1 MDVSSLLKGH
11 LGPEQKAPNKRQHD
25 SSDWG
30 RAQNDSMKRVCGNEG
45 PISWEQSGVP
55 LESLDLPFYQHT
67 ASTQAAQ
74 NSEPGPIIACI
85 NPELN
90 MDIDQASLVLPQ
102 HDNHTIIPFSQAV
115 TPETGS
121 FIRQTDSDQLTDIES
136 HIFARDSTGMELDET
151 WEEDS
156 PPGTSRQ
163 SEAKLIREPDT
174 SSYDTC
180 FGVIEVQG
188 ITTVSGSSKR
198 PKPEEKVGL
207 DIQTHFIRLYNPTS
221 NQFMGLVPPDYA
233 KTMTRLVELY
243 NTTLSA
249 VIKNGSTLALTVY
262 GVQEKG
268 IAIGNFLSEHQVF
281 LQDPERYD
289 PSIPY
294 INAQVLLPPG
304 VDFQQWYTSSEVEE
318 VESKS
323 SKAVKSTMVS
333 TIKKV
338 LDCASGPT
346 SFSEVQ
352 VDYRLRTEL
361 KTHQRKA
368 LSMMVEKESGN
379 IASPEFP
386 SLWMEITGK
395 NGKRQTHPALT
406 LGGLLA
412 DDMGLGKSLTALALI
427 AGTLSYSFPSTQ
439 NSEVLKPM
447 TLVIAPLSTLP
458 NWENEIIKHFNS
470 DSIKFTTYHGPKRTE
485 ETESLQG
492 CEIVLTTYD
501 VVKADFF
508 KATRAKA
515 AEPGPLHS
523 THWHRI
529 ILDEAHIIRSHK
541 TKVFEAVFSLTAR
554 HRWCLTGTPI
564 QNGIEDLGSLIKF
577 LKIAPYDNPTTFNK
591 TFVDPIRREQPQGWT
606 RLNFLVKAIALRRTK
621 ETKGLNLQLPPR
633 EEVVFPVQ
641 LDVDEKH
648 IYDHLVRA
656 VTQGLNSPMAN
667 DSVFQTFLRLRQ
679 LCNHRKLLPKILQDW
694 LAKAVRSADTL
705 PHDILAK
712 RTCESCFEN
721 ISEGP
726 EKPLLCLHSICPRC
740 LIKSTHQDRMDSESC
755 PLCSD
760 DVPVEPQRHTICVDP
775 DYKPS
780 SKIRALL
787 RNLREAGCDS
797 TGKPIK
803 SLVFSS
809 WTRMLDLLETAVSD
823 AGFVYQ
829 RIDGTKT
836 LQQRRETLRR
846 FKEEPSCTILLASLG
861 SAAVGLD
868 LTAASHVH
876 LIEPS
881 WNPMLERQAL
891 DRVHRLG
898 QQKPVRAVRYIVDT
912 EGSIEKHILLV
923 QERKMQLMSASFADE
938 EAAKED
944 LSTTVQDMT
953 ELLRERQLLLL

>member
-1 MDVSSLLKGH
+1 MDVSSSLKGH
-11 LGPEQKAPNKRQHD
+11 LGPAQKARNKRQHG
-25 SSDWG
+25 SSDWS
-30 RAQNDSMKRVCGNEG
+30 RTPNDSMKRVCGNEG
-45 PISWEQSGVP
+45 SMSWEQSAVP
-55 LESLDLPFYQHT
+55 LENLDLPFYQHT

-74 NSEPGPIIACI
+74 NSEPWPILACI
-85 NPELN
+85 NPELS
-90 MDIDQASLVLPQ
+90 MDIDQASVVLPQ

-121 FIRQTDSDQLTDIES
+121 FIRQTYSDQPTDIES
-136 HIFARDSTGMELDET
+136 HIFARDSTSMELDET
-151 WEEDS
+151 WEEGL
-156 PPGTSRQ
+156 PPGTSHQ
-163 SEAKLIREPDT
+163 SDAKLIRVPDT

-180 FGVIEVQG
+180 FGVVEVQG

-198 PKPEEKVGL
+198 PKSEEKIGL

-233 KTMTRLVELY
+233 KAMTRLVELY

-262 GVQEKG
+262 GAQEKG

-304 VDFQQWYTSSEVEE
+304 VDFQPWYTSSQVEE

-323 SKAVKSTMVS
+323 STAVKSTMVS
-333 TIKKV
+333 TIKRV
-338 LDCASGPT
+338 IDCASGPT

-368 LSMMVEKESGN
+368 LSMMVEKQSGN

-395 NGKRQTHPALT
+395 NGKRYKNTITGSFRQKHPALT
-406 LGGLLA
+406 LGGHGA
-412 DDMGLGKSLTALALI
+412 WQKSHRP
-427 AGTLSYSFPSTQ
+427 GFDRSTLSYSFPSPQ

-515 AEPGPLHS
+515 AEPNPLH
-523 THWHRI
+523 T
-529 ILDEAHIIRSHK
+529 HIIRSHK
-541 TKVFEAVFSLTAR
+541 TKVFEAVFALTAR

-564 QNGIEDLGSLIKF
+564 QNGIEDLGSLIRF

-606 RLNFLVKAIALRRTK
+606 RLNLLVKAIALRRTK

-679 LCNHRKLLPKILQDW
+679 LCNHRKLLPKVLQDW
-694 LAKAVRSADTL
+694 LAKAVRSVDTL
-705 PHDILAK
+705 PHDILAI
-712 RTCESCFEN
+712 RTCEYCFED

-740 LIKSTHQDRMDSESC
+740 LIKPTHQDRIDSQSC

-760 DVPVEPQRHTICVDP
+760 DAPVEPQRHSICVDP

-780 SKIRALL
+780 SKVRALL

-809 WTRMLDLLETAVSD
+809 WTRMLDVLETAVSG

-912 EGSIEKHILLV
+912 EDSIEQHILRV
-923 QERKMQLMSASFADE
+923 QKRKMQLMSASFADE
-938 EAAKED
+938 EAAREN
-944 LSTTVQDMT
+944 LNTAVQDMT
-953 ELLRERQLLLL
+953 EVFRERQLLLL